1 MGFAKAVCG
10 FAELCSESAETRRL
24 WVYTAFLGRA
34 RCGFKEILAGGIL
47 AWSLAV
53 RFYVLNILRCN
64 TARQN
69 AFCDRLLFWFAAKV

>member
-47 AWSLAV
+47 AWRLAV
-53 RFYVLNILRCN
+53 RFYGLNILRCN

-69 AFCDRLLFWFAAKV
+69 AFCDRLLF